1 MGVSEGGG
9 KIESI
14 QKRMVVER
22 GVIYRYKKGSVAWY
36 QVLIASKRIVS
47 WSWLVSLLDAG
58 AVGVYIDSPILR
70 GDSVGLQDMEIIHYD
85 SMFDVTKDVSNGLC
99 DAGMCLIQGTC
110 EFLVE
115 ATTRLVTTGL

>member
-36 QVLIASKRIVS
+36 QVLISSKRIVS
-47 WSWLVSLLDAG
+47 WSWLVSLLGAG
-58 AVGVYIDSPILR
+58 AVGVYIASTILR
-70 GDSVGLQDMEIIHYD
+70 SNTVGL
-85 SMFDVTKDVSNGLC
+85 
-99 DAGMCLIQGTC
+99 
-110 EFLVE
+110 
-115 ATTRLVTTGL
+115 